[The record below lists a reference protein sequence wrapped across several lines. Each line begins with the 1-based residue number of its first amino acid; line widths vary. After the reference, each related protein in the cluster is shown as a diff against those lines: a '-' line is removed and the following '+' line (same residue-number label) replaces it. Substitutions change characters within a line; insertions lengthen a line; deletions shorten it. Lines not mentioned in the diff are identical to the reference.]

1 MDRKIEKIGLI
12 PVITITNPEK
22 DAEQIANILIDCN
35 IPIAEV
41 TYRTDRASDSIKI
54 MKRFKKDLIVG
65 AGTVLNIE
73 QLDEAVNAGADFIV
87 SPGMDEKLVEYAINN
102 NIKIYPGCCTPSDIQ
117 KAVNLGIERIKFFPA
132 TQSGGVNTINSMCAP
147 FGKIKVMATGGISID
162 NLSQYLNCKKVFACG
177 ASYLMDSKLIECGEW
192 EKIKDNCIRSKAIA
206 DNCRSAN
213 NET

>member
-54 MKRFKKDLIVG
+54 MKRFKKDIIVG
-65 AGTVLNIE
+65 GGTVLNIE
-73 QLDEAVNAGADFIV
+73 QLDEVVNAGADFIV

-102 NIKIYPGCCTPSDIQ
+102 NIKIYPDCCTPSDIQ

-132 TQSGGVNTINSMCAP
+132 TQLSFFARMGNKYFLQLIIQHELGNKFLKNFGIWELIVRWRRFYVLVILHHNT
-147 FGKIKVMATGGISID
+147 
-162 NLSQYLNCKKVFACG
+162 
-177 ASYLMDSKLIECGEW
+177 
-192 EKIKDNCIRSKAIA
+192 
-206 DNCRSAN
+206 
-213 NET
+213 